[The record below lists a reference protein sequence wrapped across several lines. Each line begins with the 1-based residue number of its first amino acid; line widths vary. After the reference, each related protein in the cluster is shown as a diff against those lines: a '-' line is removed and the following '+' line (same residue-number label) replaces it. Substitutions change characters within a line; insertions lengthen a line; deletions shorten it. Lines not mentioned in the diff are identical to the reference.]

1 MVYPAANQ
9 IAMMGVDLSMKKR
22 VIAISVFAV
31 LMIYVCY
38 LQFGKDMDVVNSFSM
53 GSSNYRDEDIKV
65 ILNKLIVTESKDEI
79 ANDIIQRVLD
89 NSFHTIRF
97 SFDGGYPNKLD
108 VSVYKSEKD
117 RKEGHMLFSF
127 SYGQIDGE
135 IGEYDISQSDHMKL
149 EVYD

>member
-1 MVYPAANQ
+1 
-9 IAMMGVDLSMKKR
+9 MMGVDLSMKKR

-89 NSFHTIRF
+89 NSFHTI
-97 SFDGGYPNKLD
+97 K
-108 VSVYKSEKD
+108 
-117 RKEGHMLFSF
+117 
-127 SYGQIDGE
+127 
-135 IGEYDISQSDHMKL
+135 IGRAH
-149 EVYD
+149 V